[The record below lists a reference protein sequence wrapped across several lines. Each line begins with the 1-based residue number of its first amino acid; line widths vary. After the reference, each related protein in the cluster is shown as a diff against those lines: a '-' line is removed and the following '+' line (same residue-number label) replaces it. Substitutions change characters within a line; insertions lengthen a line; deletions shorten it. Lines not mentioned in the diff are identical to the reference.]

1 MFRCH
6 EEGVPVSEEL
16 FPAMGETNPLLK
28 NKKVSKNLGI
38 CQLCLQMILIMVL
51 Y

>member
-1 MFRCH
+1 MLMFRCH

-28 NKKVSKNLGI
+28 NKKVSKSLGI
-38 CQLCLQMILIMVL
+38 CQLCLRNS
-51 Y
+51 